1 MITNLQSVFASGL
14 LGLNLKDFIVQLIS
28 FAIVVI
34 VLLKWAVNPIVKVL
48 NNRKELIE
56 NGVKL
61 GQEMEVAKSKLEQE
75 IASELH
81 KARTEADRIISESQQ
96 EGRKLIKAAEE
107 DAKSKAAAL
116 VAKADDQINQDM
128 LMARRHLKKDI
139 VSLVSSA
146 TEAIIG
152 EKVDAEKDS
161 ELIDKALKVRE
172 TR

>member
-1 MITNLQSVFASGL
+1 MITNIQPLFASGL

-34 VLLKWAVNPIVKVL
+34 VLIKWAVNPIVKVL

-61 GQEMEVAKSKLEQE
+61 GQEMEMAKSKLEQE
-75 IASELH
+75 IANELH

-107 DAKSKAAAL
+107 DAKSKAASL
-116 VAKADDQINQDM
+116 IAKAGDQIGQDM
-128 LMARRHLKKDI
+128 IMARKRLEKDI
-139 VSLVSSA
+139 VSLVSNA

-152 EKVDAEKDS
+152 EKVDAKKDS
-161 ELIDKALKVRE
+161 ELIDKTFKARE
-172 TR
+172 AE